1 MEPYKLSI
9 KELLFH
15 LKTNEKGLSSN
26 EAEKRLKLHGLN
38 LVQER
43 GIKNPLLIFLHQ
55 FLNPLILI
63 LVLAGIVTF
72 LLKEFK
78 DTMVIAI
85 AVMSN
90 ALIGFFQEFTAEK
103 KMHALKSMLA
113 PKVISIRDGEETEIL
128 AKNLVKGDIVLLSAG
143 NKVPADMRLIE
154 GNNTSVDESAL
165 TGESVTVEKSIHA
178 LFKENLVPADQKNM
192 LFMGT
197 VVVKGSGVG
206 VITQTGTK
214 TVLGGIAEKVATV
227 TDAKT
232 PLQIKMDRFAIFIS
246 AIVLFGI
253 LIIFT
258 TGIMKNLPIEQ
269 LFLQAIAVAVA
280 AVPEGLPIVVTIA
293 MAIGIQRMAK
303 KNTVIRSL
311 PSVETLG
318 STTVICSDKTGTLT
332 KNQMTVEALFD
343 GNYEYQV
350 TGTGYESSGDILKNG
365 KKIEKPHDGLRNV
378 LRIGVMCNESVLY
391 KKNGSTLVNGDPTE
405 GALIIAAKK
414 ADIHQNIL
422 YDLHHKIDILPFN
435 SGQNFMACIYEI
447 DGEHILMAK
456 GSPEEIAGR
465 SIESDNSTIDKHLEI
480 AEKFAGKG
488 LRVLAMAYK
497 IVPKNITNI
506 KPEDCQKMIFAGL
519 QGMMDPPRPDAKTSI
534 QSCQKAGI
542 RVIMIT
548 GDHTITAK
556 AIGSYLGICSPK
568 SQVVNGSELEQMSDR
583 DLFNKVQEVSVFAR
597 VSPNHKLR
605 IVEQLMKHGEIVA
618 VTGDGV
624 NDAPALKAAHIGI
637 AMGKTGTDVAKE
649 ASDMVLRD
657 DNFASIFKAV
667 YEGRVVFE
675 NIRKAVAFLIPIG
688 FSAIITL
695 FITTILGL
703 PTPFLP
709 AQLLWINLVAS
720 GISDLSLAF
729 EPGDKQ
735 ILDKPPRKRGEG
747 IMSKILLQRSILV
760 GLLISMGVVI
770 VFIMSLNNGLSLE
783 TGRTMAVTTMVLF
796 QFFQVLNARSETVSI
811 FKISIFS
818 NKFLLFGLLGSAIAH
833 ILVLHI
839 PAFEWLFSMTPL
851 SFLQWVLIIIMASS
865 VIIAVETDKA
875 LRRKFNLNS

>member
-15 LKTNEKGLSSN
+15 LKTNEKGLSIN

-55 FLNPLILI
+55 FTNPLILI

-154 GNNTSVDESAL
+154 GNDISVDESAL

-506 KPEDCQKMIFAGL
+506 KPEDCQQMIFAGL

-720 GISDLSLAF
+720 GIPDLSLAF

>member
-1 MEPYKLSI
+1 
-9 KELLFH
+9 
-15 LKTNEKGLSSN
+15 
-26 EAEKRLKLHGLN
+26 
-38 LVQER
+38 
-43 GIKNPLLIFLHQ
+43 
-55 FLNPLILI
+55 
-63 LVLAGIVTF
+63 
-72 LLKEFK
+72 
-78 DTMVIAI
+78 
-85 AVMSN
+85 
-90 ALIGFFQEFTAEK
+90 
-103 KMHALKSMLA
+103 
-113 PKVISIRDGEETEIL
+113 
-128 AKNLVKGDIVLLSAG
+128 
-143 NKVPADMRLIE
+143 
-154 GNNTSVDESAL
+154 
-165 TGESVTVEKSIHA
+165 
-178 LFKENLVPADQKNM
+178 
-192 LFMGT
+192 
-197 VVVKGSGVG
+197 
-206 VITQTGTK
+206 
-214 TVLGGIAEKVATV
+214 
-227 TDAKT
+227 
-232 PLQIKMDRFAIFIS
+232 
-246 AIVLFGI
+246 
-253 LIIFT
+253 
-258 TGIMKNLPIEQ
+258 
-269 LFLQAIAVAVA
+269 
-280 AVPEGLPIVVTIA
+280 
-293 MAIGIQRMAK
+293 
-303 KNTVIRSL
+303 
-311 PSVETLG
+311 
-318 STTVICSDKTGTLT
+318 
-332 KNQMTVEALFD
+332 
-343 GNYEYQV
+343 
-350 TGTGYESSGDILKNG
+350 
-365 KKIEKPHDGLRNV
+365 
-378 LRIGVMCNESVLY
+378 
-391 KKNGSTLVNGDPTE
+391 
-405 GALIIAAKK
+405 
-414 ADIHQNIL
+414 
-422 YDLHHKIDILPFN
+422 
-435 SGQNFMACIYEI
+435 
-447 DGEHILMAK
+447 
-456 GSPEEIAGR
+456 
-465 SIESDNSTIDKHLEI
+465 
-480 AEKFAGKG
+480 
-488 LRVLAMAYK
+488 
-497 IVPKNITNI
+497 
-506 KPEDCQKMIFAGL
+506 MIFAGL

-605 IVEQLMKHGEIVA
+605 IVEQLMKHDEIVA

-720 GISDLSLAF
+720 GIPDLSLAF

-833 ILVLHI
+833 ILVLYI

-865 VIIAVETDKA
+865 VIVAVETDKA